1 MNDIPDVAIVDP
13 DMMASMP
20 AGLTAATGMDALTH
34 AIEGYTTK
42 GHGAFRHVP
51 LESHRA
57 NFEEFARFG

>member
-1 MNDIPDVAIVDP
+1 
-13 DMMASMP
+13 MMASMP

-34 AIEGYTTK
+34 IPLRGM
-42 GHGAFRHVP
+42 GAFRHVP

>member
-1 MNDIPDVAIVDP
+1 MGDIPDVAIVDP

-34 AIEGYTTK
+34 IPLRGM
-42 GHGAFRHVP
+42 GASRHVP